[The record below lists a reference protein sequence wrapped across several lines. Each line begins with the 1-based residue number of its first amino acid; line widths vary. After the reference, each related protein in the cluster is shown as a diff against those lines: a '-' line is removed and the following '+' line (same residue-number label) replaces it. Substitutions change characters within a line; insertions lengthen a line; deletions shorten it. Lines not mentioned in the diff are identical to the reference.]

1 MRGYLAGLAA
11 LVLIGS
17 GCGSPA
23 PSAEGPTAWPS
34 PTPTAGIAGPGLA
47 SFEAVTSVR
56 SASGWQSYPGF
67 RANDVLIDAA
77 GVMWLA
83 TEEGAFAW
91 DLRNGRSA
99 RVSPLPDWYNDVNLA
114 PDGSV
119 WFASM
124 PHGHLDRFDGTTW
137 RSWTAIDT
145 MPSSHIYATAFAP
158 NGDTWVAT
166 RTTGVARYD
175 GRVWTTYEKDDG
187 LATDLVSSLLFGPDG
202 TLWIG
207 SRDEAP
213 DAGLSRF
220 DGTKWTTY
228 TVADGM
234 LGPTVS
240 PLGIAP
246 DGALWFGTIG
256 RGGISRFDG
265 VKWTHYRKS
274 DGLAGES
281 AECMA
286 VGPDGTLW
294 FGGSGGVSSFA
305 GGKWTAYVP
314 QAGGLA
320 VRSVHAIAFAPDGSM
335 WLAAGEQGLVRY
347 KS

>member
-17 GCGSPA
+17 ACGSSA
-23 PSAEGPTAWPS
+23 PTAEGPTAWPS
-34 PTPTAGIAGPGLA
+34 PTPTVWVAGPSLG
-47 SFEAVTSVR
+47 SFEAVTPVR
-56 SASGWQSYPGF
+56 SGSGWTRYPEF
-67 RANDVLIDAA
+67 LANDIVVDAA

-83 TEEGAFAW
+83 TEQGAYAW
-91 DLRNGRSA
+91 DPRNGRSA

-124 PHGHLDRFDGTTW
+124 PHGHLARYDGATW

-145 MPSSHIYATAFAP
+145 MPSSHIYATAFAS
-158 NGDTWVAT
+158 NGDMWVTT
-166 RTTGVARYD
+166 RTTGAARFD
-175 GRVWTTYEKDDG
+175 GREWTTYEKDDG

-207 SRDEAP
+207 SRDEAAN
-213 DAGLSRF
+213 AGLSRF
-220 DGTKWTTY
+220 DGARWTTY

-240 PLGIAP
+240 PLGVAP
-246 DGALWFGTIG
+246 DGAVWFGTLG
-256 RGGISRFDG
+256 KGGVSRFDG
-265 VKWTHYRKS
+265 ARWSHYRKS
-274 DGLAGES
+274 DGLAADS
-281 AECMA
+281 ANCMA
-286 VGPDGTLW
+286 VGPEGKLW
-294 FGGSGGVSSFA
+294 FGGPGGISSFA

-314 QAGGLA
+314 QAGGLP
-320 VRSVHAIAFAPDGSM
+320 VHNVSAIAFGPDGAM
-335 WLAAGEQGLVRY
+335 WLAAGHEGLARY
-347 KS
+347 QA